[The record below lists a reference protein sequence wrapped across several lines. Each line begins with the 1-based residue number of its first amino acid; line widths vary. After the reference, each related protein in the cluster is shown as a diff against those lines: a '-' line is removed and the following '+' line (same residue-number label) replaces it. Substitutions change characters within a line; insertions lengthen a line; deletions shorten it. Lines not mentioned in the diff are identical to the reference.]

1 MPARKQPTNLKLSP
15 EVGIRSLKD
24 LTKDELIYCINAA
37 AIDDPVPLRC
47 GSLLQLHAARSS

>member
-24 LTKDELIYCINAA
+24 LTKDELITASTPPPLTNA
-37 AIDDPVPLRC
+37 
-47 GSLLQLHAARSS
+47 G